1 MTATPLFLIL
11 LAVAHLLLLILL
23 ALYLA
28 PATIEM
34 VAIFS
39 RERAWA
45 TATLT
50 WGFAVVGVRVSDG
63 VQVLEVFLAGHRVIT
78 RDLRDM
84 IAANPRSGERGEG
97 QKSARELRDYI
108 EITEDLWPHLR
119 RILETI
125 YRSIHIETLQGD
137 ITLGLESPADTGVVY
152 GYCTAV
158 RYALWPAEEVEFVV
172 TPVFDREVFEGTLTL
187 RMRLYRPLLILI
199 AVTGALLKKPVREQL
214 CQKSVRGAPGV

>member
-39 RERAWA
+39 RERARA
-45 TATLT
+45 TATLA

>member
-11 LAVAHLLLLILL
+11 LAVALLLLLILL

-39 RERAWA
+39 RERARA
-45 TATLT
+45 TATLA

-84 IAANPRSGERGEG
+84 IAANPRPGKRGEE
-97 QKSARELRDYI
+97 QKSARSLRDHI
-108 EITEDLWPHLR
+108 EIAEDLWPHLR
-119 RILETI
+119 RILGTI

-158 RYALWPAEEVEFVV
+158 RYALWPAEEIEFVV

-199 AVTGALLKKPVREQL
+199 AVARALLKKPVREQL
-214 CQKSVRGAPGV
+214 RQESVRGAPGV